1 MRKRKRFYTIFELK
15 LLGITAEKYLE
26 TIQKDLNDVTTHE
39 ARKIIFAG
47 ALIEEIDPIKLNQ
60 RRGSI

>member
-1 MRKRKRFYTIFELK
+1 
-15 LLGITAEKYLE
+15 
-26 TIQKDLNDVTTHE
+26 VTTAE

-47 ALIEEIDPIKLNQ
+47 ALIEEIDPTSALKLNQ